1 VTRLLVILAALTSVA
16 ATPQVTLP
24 DIEDEVMCVAC
35 GTALNISQ
43 APSAD
48 AEREFIRNRIAEG
61 LSKEEI
67 KEALVAEYGPKVL
80 AEPRQSS
87 AWIIPVLIALAALVA
102 VALSVRRWR
111 DATSDDAAPPLAD
124 ADALRLEQDMKL
136 HGQ

>member
-1 VTRLLVILAALTSVA
+1 MKRLVVILAALASVA
-16 ATPQVTLP
+16 AAPQVTLP

-35 GTALNISQ
+35 GTALNIST

-61 LSKEEI
+61 LSKDEI

-87 AWIIPVLIALAALVA
+87 AWIIPVLIALAALAA

-111 DATSDDAAPPLAD
+111 DAGSDEAAPPLAED
-124 ADALRLEQDMKL
+124 DALRLEQDMRL